1 MEEGIDHSDLRQW
14 MREIQQHIGDRPL
27 ILLGWENIMRGYS
40 ARVDSERSITALMVA
55 LGDQQTF
62 EAYLQAAGRAT
73 GNLHDLLQS
82 VHHITTITVLVE
94 EVDWI
99 CVQRYYNFQREVF
112 RRLEAGQG
120 LQKALTDPFNPDL
133 CGHCNFLICRIPRK
147 QRGKT
152 TVRRIGKGDNPY
164 QPPCEGEDPE
174 VLRWTRIRRHNI
186 AGAHLP
192 ADGVCLN
199 TLIPQLD
206 LNDDDASA
214 TYSPAR
220 VAALSDEA
228 LLLAAVR
235 TPPSS
240 WFHVT
245 WNLLKNF
252 PSIPSSTRD
261 YVVVVPLPG
270 KKKLLL
276 QGQEDAVVVTEVH
289 VLLPEELG
297 MGQASREEIVDL
309 CRARSSSGLQAA
321 LRHHL
326 HKPTASVAGIEARR
340 CRLLRKNP
348 LLWRPNHSVDHF
360 HDIFWRAHPAS
371 AEGELCFVVVVMRC
385 SSEELQD
392 LLASGTAVVWHGVE
406 ASLGGNLPGITISDY
421 SQHLSVE
428 IRFQGP
434 PSPPQPTTEPSTPGA
449 TAVADPLIEGRRPG
463 VTRKLEDYIL
473 AGYME
478 AGPARLCTTYRGV
491 RVWADLLEDGM
502 IQHGD
507 AQFTAPSSFAH
518 AAMVGIAGGELH
530 HRSRSGWDCVFY
542 EGERLTV
549 IRKRAASLEGGGDP
563 V

>member
-40 ARVDSERSITALMVA
+40 ARVDSERSITALVVA

-73 GNLHDLLQS
+73 GNLHELLQS
-82 VHHITTITVLVE
+82 VHHITTVTVLVE

-120 LQKALTDPFNPDL
+120 LQKALGDPFNPDL

-152 TVRRIGKGDNPY
+152 TVRRIGKGDHSY
-164 QPPCEGEDPE
+164 QPPCDGEDPE

-199 TLIPQLD
+199 TLIPELD

-214 TYSPAR
+214 TYSPTR

-235 TPPSS
+235 PPSLIIPCPTL
-240 WFHVT
+240 VGCYAPAGRNKT
-245 WNLLKNF
+245 LL
-252 PSIPSSTRD
+252 S
-261 YVVVVPLPG
+261 
-270 KKKLLL
+270 
-276 QGQEDAVVVTEVH
+276 QGREDAVVVTEVH
-289 VLLPEELG
+289 VVLPEELG
-297 MGQASREEIVDL
+297 MGQASREEIVNL
-309 CRARSSSGLQAA
+309 CRARSSSGLQSAF
-321 LRHHL
+321 RHLL

-340 CRLLRKNP
+340 SRLLRKNP
-348 LLWRPNHSVDHF
+348 LLWKPNHSVDHF

-371 AEGELCFVVVVMRC
+371 AEGELCFVVVVLRR
-385 SSEELQD
+385 SPVELQG
-392 LLASGTAVVWHGVE
+392 LLDSGTAVVWHGVE

-421 SQHLSVE
+421 SQQLSVE
-428 IRFQGP
+428 IRFQATP
-434 PSPPQPTTEPSTPGA
+434 PPNPPPTEPTTVSGTTV

-478 AGPARLCTTYRGV
+478 AGPARLSTTYRGIK
-491 RVWADLLEDGM
+491 VWADLLEDGM

-530 HRSRSGWDCVFY
+530 RRSRSGWDCVFY

-549 IRKRAASLEGGGDP
+549 IRKRAASLVGGGDA